1 MTIDLPVPHIRS
13 VTIFMLLNENETFSN
28 MYLLDN
34 RDLPEIQ
41 ETSSPVHSPLGRQ
54 VRSGDPYRTDPL
66 LQVKLTVE
74 PSR

>member
-54 VRSGDPYRTDPL
+54 VRSGDRSIQNGPTVTGEAHCRTL
-66 LQVKLTVE
+66 
-74 PSR
+74 